1 MAEVKIRFNRAV
13 EGWPVGAVVVV
24 EETRRVQNM
33 ARRGL
38 VQVVERLSAPVV
50 DRPAGNASREAW
62 LQYAESLGVPV
73 WEGAR
78 RGDIIADIEALQA
91 GERTT
96 VVGHH
101 VPEGEREQVV
111 GGAQGGGE

>member
-1 MAEVKIRFNRAV
+1 M
-13 EGWPVGAVVVV
+13 
-24 EETRRVQNM
+24 QNM

-38 VQVVERLSAPVV
+38 VQVVDRLAPPVV

-62 LQYAESLGVPV
+62 VQYAESLGVPV

-101 VPEGEREQVV
+101 VPEDAREQVTEPPH
-111 GGAQGGGE
+111 GGDA